1 MQAPSIPSACV
12 FRPVTSGMSSIPS
25 HPDAT
30 CIPSHRGV
38 PPHRDVFHHQNSSG
52 CVLHHQ
58 IGMCHP
64 NTWLEVSTHASSNPY
79 KFSVMQ
85 VSIPRDGVRNGWVVA
100 VWGAVDTSRCVWIE
114 GTSRCHGMENC
125 MPLYGFD
132 DACIETSS
140 HVLGWKTHPDLMMQ
154 DTSR

>member
-85 VSIPRDGVRNGWVVA
+85 VSIPKGCGSERLGGCGVGCGRHIPLCLDRSSPRRA
-100 VWGAVDTSRCVWIE
+100 FPLSRCPCRLRV
-114 GTSRCHGMENC
+114 
-125 MPLYGFD
+125 PLYNHRTG
-132 DACIETSS
+132 ELS
-140 HVLGWKTHPDLMMQ
+140 
-154 DTSR
+154 

>member
-12 FRPVTSGMSSIPS
+12 FRPATSGMSSIPS

-114 GTSRCHGMENC
+114 A
-125 MPLYGFD
+125 PPAALFP
-132 DACIETSS
+132 S
-140 HVLGWKTHPDLMMQ
+140 HAARADSEFPYIIIALVSFLEYI
-154 DTSR
+154 